1 MAAGSPPQDAKALA
15 ARVAQYHWHHSLDL
29 GDGVV
34 TQGSKSLGQM
44 AQETAAIFDRV
55 DFTGRSVID
64 IGAWHGTYSFEAKR
78 RGAGRVLATDFLAWH
93 DPQMRGRETFDL
105 VKERLG
111 LDVEAALLD
120 VAETTVDRLDPF
132 DIVLFL
138 GVIYHVL
145 DPVLALRNLAAL
157 TRELLIVE
165 TVLDM
170 KELTTPAMR
179 YCPGAWWAPNALWMM
194 KLLQTVGF
202 SEIEAVWHPYAHNRG
217 IFFAWRST
225 TARRALPAA
234 HERIDLS
241 PNALVRA
248 DARLT
253 DGRIAAR
260 WRRMR
265 KET

>member
-1 MAAGSPPQDAKALA
+1 MPAAPPQDAAALA
-15 ARVAQYHWHHSLDL
+15 ARAAQYYWHHSLDL

-34 TQGSKSLGQM
+34 TRGVKSPAQM

-55 DFTGRSVID
+55 DFAGRSVID
-64 IGAWHGTYSFEAKR
+64 VGAWHGTYGFEAKR
-78 RGAGRVLATDFLAWH
+78 RGAGRVLATDFLAWR

-105 VKERLG
+105 VQERLG

-120 VAETTVDRLDPF
+120 VADTTVERLDPF

-138 GVIYHVL
+138 GVIYHVI
-145 DPVLALRNLAAL
+145 DPVRALQNLAGL

-170 KELTTPAMR
+170 KELSTPATR

-225 TARRALPAA
+225 AARKALPAA
-234 HERIDLS
+234 HERINLA
-241 PNALVRA
+241 PNLLVRA

-253 DGRIAAR
+253 DGRLAAR
-260 WRRMR
+260 WRRM
-265 KET
+265 KEKMR